1 MNLRSTQFIKSLQV
15 NCSPE
20 LGQVFCPAGALPGGL
35 SGPAP
40 GPGVAAVFVDSGTV

>member
-1 MNLRSTQFIKSLQV
+1 MNLRTTQFIKSLQV

-20 LGQVFCPAGALPGGL
+20 LGQVFCLAGALPGGL